1 MKTLAILLRKE
12 FLQIFRNKAILRMI
26 LVAPTL
32 QLLLLPLAADYE
44 VDNVTIAVVDHDHS
58 TYSRRITEEFAASP
72 HFRLAGYESSW
83 SDALGMVEQNDADLV
98 LEFPAGFERTLVREG
113 TARLMLN
120 ANAVNGVKAG
130 LGTAYAQSM
139 IGLFNRRLVREMVPE
154 SKFSNAPS
162 IEVVSTVRYNP
173 HLEYPLFMAP
183 GILAVL
189 LTMVGAFLSSL
200 NIVREKE
207 IGTIEQINVTPV
219 HKWQFIMGKLIPFW
233 VLGLV
238 AMTIGLI
245 AAWLAYDIVSAG
257 GYLLIYTFAGVY
269 MVAVLGFGLLISTL
283 ADTQQQAMFISFF
296 FMMIFILLG
305 GLYTPIDS
313 MPDWAITLT
322 EYNPA
327 AYFIR
332 VMRMAM
338 LKGSTFSDL
347 WPEFRAMGIFAVV
360 LNGLAVMNY
369 RKRV

>member
-12 FLQIFRNKAILRMI
+12 FLQILRNKAILRMI

-44 VDNVTIAVVDHDHS
+44 VDNVKIAVVDHDHS
-58 TYSRRITEEFAASP
+58 AYSRRLADEFAASH
-72 HFRLAGYESSW
+72 HFQLAGYESSW
-83 SDALGMVEQNDADLV
+83 SDALNMVEQNEADIV
-98 LEFPAGFERTLVREG
+98 LEFPVGFERTLVREG

-130 LGTAYAQSM
+130 LGTAYAQSL

-154 SKFSNAPS
+154 SKFSSAPQ

-189 LTMVGAFLSSL
+189 LTMVGAFMSSL

-219 HKWQFIMGKLIPFW
+219 RKWQFVMGKLIPFW

-245 AAWLAYDIVSAG
+245 AAWLAYGIVSAG
-257 GYLLIYTFAGVY
+257 GYLLIYTFAAVY
-269 MVAVLGFGLLISTL
+269 MVAVLGFGLLISTF

-338 LKGSTFSDL
+338 LKGSTFTDL
-347 WPEFRAMGIFAVV
+347 WPEFRAMGIFALV
-360 LNGLAVMNY
+360 LNGLAVLNY